1 MRAGSAP
8 GNRRRAII
16 TALVLTV
23 VILVGGFMLG
33 HLAGSHSRT
42 GLGDRSDLPKTSR
55 DRVGPYVRLALP
67 PLPPRPQPITGPD
80 RPPLPAEKGGPFGSR
95 LTTGTPEIALTFDDG
110 PDEVWTPQV
119 LALLRDYGVRA
130 TFCMIGAKAAKHPQ
144 LVRDVVAD
152 GHTLC
157 NHSWSHDVF
166 LGLRDEQAVLADMRR
181 ANEALTSAAPS
192 ARVSYY
198 RQPGG
203 NWSPVVV
210 AAARRLGMTAL
221 HWRVDP
227 NDWQLGPS
235 YRIAA
240 DVTEQAA
247 PGAIVLL
254 HDGGGDRAR
263 TLSALRTIL
272 ANLITRFHL
281 APLPPGME
289 EPRPSG
295 TDWFGRPGQ

>member
-1 MRAGSAP
+1 MRAGPAP
-8 GNRRRAII
+8 GNRRRAIVA
-16 TALVLTV
+16 ALVVAV
-23 VILVGGFMLG
+23 VILVGGFLLG
-33 HLAGSHSRT
+33 HLAGSRSRT
-42 GLGDRSDLPKTSR
+42 GLGDRPDAPKTTR
-55 DRVGPYVRLALP
+55 DRVGPMARLALP
-67 PLPPRPQPITGPD
+67 PLPARPQPITGPD
-80 RPPLPAEKGGPFGSR
+80 RPPLPVEKGGPFGSR

-130 TFCMIGAKAAKHPQ
+130 TFCMIGAKAARYPQ

-157 NHSWSHDVF
+157 NHSWSHDVW
-166 LGLRDEQAVLADMRR
+166 LGLRDEPTVLADLKRTN
-181 ANEALTSAAPS
+181 AALAAAAPT
-192 ARVSYY
+192 ARISYY

-203 NWSPVVV
+203 NWTATLV
-210 AAARRLGMTAL
+210 AAARRLGMTSL

-227 NDWQLGPS
+227 HDWRNGPS

-240 DVTEQAA
+240 DVTTQAA
-247 PGAIVLL
+247 PGSIVLL

-295 TDWFGRPGQ
+295 TDRSGQPGQ

>member
-1 MRAGSAP
+1 MRAGPAS
-8 GNRRRAII
+8 GNRRRVIV
-16 TALVLTV
+16 TALVLVAV
-23 VILVGGFMLG
+23 VGCGGFLLG
-33 HLAGSHSRT
+33 NLAGTRSPTADRPGTAKPSRP
-42 GLGDRSDLPKTSR
+42 GPKA
-55 DRVGPYVRLALP
+55 RLALP
-67 PLPPRPQPITGPD
+67 PLPARPQPVTGPG
-80 RPPLPAEKGGPFGSR
+80 RPPLPAEQGGPFGSR
-95 LTTGTPEIALTFDDG
+95 MTTGTPEVALTFDDG
-110 PDEVWTPQV
+110 PDETWTPQV

-130 TFCMIGAKAAKHPQ
+130 TFCMIGSQAARYPQ

-157 NHSWSHDVF
+157 NHSWSHDVW
-166 LGLRDEQAVLADMRR
+166 LGLRDEKTVLADLQR
-181 ANEALTSAAPS
+181 TSAALLAAAPN
-192 ARVSYY
+192 ARISYY

-203 NWSPVVV
+203 NWSRTVV

-227 NDWQLGPS
+227 HDWQDGPS

-240 DVTEQAA
+240 DVTAQTR

-272 ANLITRFHL
+272 AYLITRVHL
-281 APLPPGME
+281 APLPPGTE
-289 EPRPSG
+289 EPRSPG
-295 TDWFGRPGQ
+295 TDGSGQPGR

>member
-8 GNRRRAII
+8 GKGRRAII
-16 TALVLTV
+16 TALVLVV
-23 VILVGGFMLG
+23 VILVGGFLLG
-33 HLAGSHSRT
+33 HLAGSRSRT
-42 GLGDRSDLPKTSR
+42 GLGDRPDAPKTSR
-55 DRVGPYVRLALP
+55 DRVGPKARLALP

-95 LTTGTPEIALTFDDG
+95 LTTGTPEVALTFDDG

-119 LALLRDYGVRA
+119 LALLRDYGVKA
-130 TFCMIGAKAAKHPQ
+130 TFCMIGAKAAKNPQ

-157 NHSWSHDVF
+157 NHSWSHDLW
-166 LGLRDEQAVLADMRR
+166 LGLRGEQAVLDDMRR
-181 ANEALTSAAPS
+181 VNEALTSAAPA

-227 NDWQLGPS
+227 YDWRNGPS

-240 DVTEQAA
+240 DVTAQTV
-247 PGAIVLL
+247 PGAVVLL

-272 ANLITRFHL
+272 ANLITRVHL
-281 APLPPGME
+281 AALPPGME
-289 EPRPSG
+289 EPRSPG
-295 TDWFGRPGQ
+295 TDGSGRPGQ